1 MNQYF
6 KIKRVFFSPT
16 DHHGNNQI
24 SDVEKLERSG
34 VLIYVSSSANTF
46 NLGGRITQITN
57 SGVFGQSTFIAS
69 LDLWDPEKDI
79 SSLYIFRQP
88 MDQHSESDIISEKME
103 EMYKMT
109 NMSPKSYFIM
119 HFTTAEWKK
128 YQPKLQQYPVF
139 KKASFIEL

>member
-1 MNQYF
+1 M
-6 KIKRVFFSPT
+6 SPT
-16 DHHGNNQI
+16 DHHGNSQT
-24 SDVEKLERSG
+24 SDVEKLKRSG
-34 VLIYVSSSANTF
+34 VLIYVSSSSANMI
-46 NLGGRITQITN
+46 NLGGRLRQITD

-69 LDLWDPEKDI
+69 LGLWDPEEDI
-79 SSLYIFRQP
+79 TLYIFRQP
-88 MDQHSESDIISEKME
+88 MDQLDITSEKME

-128 YQPKLQQYPVF
+128 YQPKLQQYSIF